1 MKRRKNLE
9 RAIVL
14 GLLLSTSVYG
24 SAWAMEYPTGITE
37 SGTYDE
43 VSTIYT
49 NPLTGKAV
57 DADGNKVITVNGE
70 SITIDV
76 NSDLAKQYGIS
87 VTGAQGKVSVNADN
101 GIKFNLYGQ
110 GSTSSNNVYG
120 VNATSSSNVELIT
133 KKGNIEI
140 LGGDSDN
147 RFNDTLYRGINASGG
162 SITLDAEKGDI
173 ILKSYTAKDAAPAT
187 TFKDNVGIYASK
199 NVNLNANNVEIDVD
213 ASEGIAKGIYT
224 LNKSGIVDI
233 NADNNVNITAK
244 GEEAY
249 GIYTYGLSS
258 TVDINAGNNISISA
272 IAEKTSSNNSSYGS
286 YAISSSYH
294 TINLDAGNNLY
305 LSADSTDLNRAFG
318 FWVANQGKTGTT
330 LNTINADNIVNI
342 GADLTIND
350 YATSSATAAG
360 IYEQGNGEIPQTT
373 NVTAGQGINII
384 ANAKNNLTNKQVNA
398 YGIYAQTTTLN
409 VKTGVAEV
417 QDQKTPNINIG
428 AVNNS
433 KNSSSV
439 AYGIY
444 AYHSDKLAHQTT
456 INNNNGSTYIYGIGE
471 DKASGK
477 GIVMDVFNS
486 QTTDNKIDVTSKYN
500 NIVYGTHGAVQMHDE
515 QSDLKIN
522 SIKGNNCLSADSGA
536 AADID
541 LGADLN
547 MIAESGINSLV
558 SEQTTGLNIKNNGST
573 AILTGYGNY
582 INGKINGI
590 TASDSS
596 DVSLTANN
604 GANNIISGT
613 TGISANNSEVTLT
626 TNDNDT
632 VGTENE
638 IYSNNIEGASTGIN
652 ATNSNVV
659 IDAIKGS
666 NAITGTSAYGVYS
679 YNSDVDIQ
687 AQEINNIT
695 SNSYGIY
702 ASVNAQVDI
711 ISNTLNNINAGQFG
725 IVSYDGTVNVNAG
738 AGSNLITGKNY
749 SIYAAHNYSGYEN
762 NKIILDGKN
771 NILKS
776 DNGIGIYSSDDITIV
791 DLDADANNTI
801 YAGELAYYDSEDG
814 GGIYGSK
821 KAIDARSGSTVSLDA
836 GEANALSGAVYATG
850 AGTTVD
856 LISTGEGTY
865 SNNNDIRSAA
875 TIANAGGL
883 TDTTVISALYAENGA
898 NISVSG
904 ERNVIRTYADY
915 DKPEELERVVWAY
928 DTADITIDGATIIG
942 TDTYEKSS
950 NSNDIA
956 IAAGTATGLT
966 GEIVSAPVEDRA
978 TVTLTYDNFKT
989 NDGRE
994 ATSSITGDILS
1005 AYEGLVDIK
1014 AKDGSNAGVNITGN
1028 LLAGNNGI
1036 LNVNLGNGGVLT
1048 GRADDYGDAGANEA
1062 GFGSGNDGHQSLEFF
1077 DPAFSSDIYKGGEVN
1092 LTMGDNSRWN
1102 VTGQSWITS
1111 ITTSD
1116 EEETAENN
1124 HIIDLISA
1132 NTDRNETAH
1141 ALTVYNFDG
1150 NATFNMSLDADRDV
1164 SDMLYIKNADGNYIV
1179 NVIDAVTEED
1189 MYAARTDGGTFDGLR
1204 FATVGKDSTA
1214 SFRAITY
1221 DAGFNNVEYIIGS
1234 DSYDESTE
1242 NHHYNGTELTS
1253 EKPGD
1258 TTVDEFFENNGT
1270 PGSTTEATNGIA
1282 KASFMALAANETGNT
1297 EAGTAENDDLTDVEV
1312 NTNETTNFK
1321 LIGVKNTE
1329 LSDGGKTM
1337 LNMSRANYSNAI
1349 YMDRLNKRLGEA
1361 RYINSEEE
1369 DGMWVRIRHD
1379 RIGKTD
1385 AYRSQNTMY
1394 ELGYDKKQ
1402 DCDNGERR
1410 VGFAVDYMHG
1420 DTGYSDIAG
1429 KGEIDR
1435 YGLWLYDTWMGNKGH
1450 YVDYVAKW
1458 GHLDNEFEIYNS
1470 RGQVTGDYSNNVFSV
1485 SAEYGRKK
1493 DMGND
1498 WYIEPQAQLQLARV
1512 TGADYVTSQGTKVS
1526 VDGINSLIGRAGF
1539 RLGKDFGEEKQ
1550 STVYF
1555 KADVLHEFLGDQDI
1569 SALDAT
1575 TNGSWDTI
1583 SYENE
1588 GTWYDVGFGF
1598 ATMMSK
1604 NSYAFLDL
1612 EKSFGHDN
1620 DETYQINAGVQWTF

>member
-24 SAWAMEYPTGITE
+24 NAWAEEEINETITAPLNPDTYQQDVIIDTGDNSAIEIDDDSISITTE
-37 SGTYDE
+37 DPVENETGKIELNSNKYGIRLDGNGSVTLTAVGDNVITVTANSTNNEIGDGINVTENAGGTITLNGANNTITVIGEHSDGIYTAEGSTTNIDLIAAVGNNAITADNNGIDHRGSGTITLKAENGNNIIKTTNGDGIRVEGPGKVEFNAQNNTINAGDNGIQVAGGGTVSVTANSGNNTIISANNGIFVTGENSKVTMTGKDNIITVDDSAIEKPSDTSGIHVSDGADYIIEKNNGNDTFIDVTGHAKFNYGVFAEKQGFVDVDTNNLTINAEFNSWFDGGTNVRGIYSEQSNVDIDADGLVNITVSNINKDEIANVHGIYAESYDSDDGSYANSMINVNANTIIINAMADGKVNSATFGVQAKTVPDDGSKATVNLTATGENGIRITSQTTGTAYGLNSADNAEINVTAQQGNILISANGGDGTISEGIIAESTDIALSQKDDVATKVNVSGLSTDISGSYAGIHANYGKSYIDIDATNGDNNIHGGSIGVRSENGAE
-43 VSTIYT
+43 VNVTANGNNNIYT
-49 NPLTGKAV
+49 NNGSFGLYLTNTTVGNITDERFTNGKNAKV
-57 DADGNKVITVNGE
+57 VLDANNN
-70 SITIDV
+70 SIT
-76 NSDLAKQYGIS
+76 NSSYGIYEYAYSDASLKAKQDNKIIS
-87 VTGAQGKVSVNADN
+87 VD
-101 GIKFNLYGQ
+101 
-110 GSTSSNNVYG
+110 
-120 VNATSSSNVELIT
+120 
-133 KKGNIEI
+133 
-140 LGGDSDN
+140 
-147 RFNDTLYRGINASGG
+147 
-162 SITLDAEKGDI
+162 
-173 ILKSYTAKDAAPAT
+173 
-187 TFKDNVGIYASK
+187 
-199 NVNLNANNVEIDVD
+199 
-213 ASEGIAKGIYT
+213 
-224 LNKSGIVDI
+224 
-233 NADNNVNITAK
+233 
-244 GEEAY
+244 Y
-249 GIYTYGLSS
+249 GIYTTFDSS
-258 TVDINAGNNISISA
+258 AELIAGNNNY
-272 IAEKTSSNNSSYGS
+272 IAAGNTDNGYGS
-286 YAISSSYH
+286 RYAVYA
-294 TINLDAGNNLY
+294 LDDGVSFKG
-305 LSADSTDLNRAFG
+305 SA
-318 FWVANQGKTGTT
+318 V
-330 LNTINADNIVNI
+330 
-342 GADLTIND
+342 
-350 YATSSATAAG
+350 
-360 IYEQGNGEIPQTT
+360 
-373 NVTAGQGINII
+373 
-384 ANAKNNLTNKQVNA
+384 
-398 YGIYAQTTTLN
+398 
-409 VKTGVAEV
+409 
-417 QDQKTPNINIG
+417 
-428 AVNNS
+428 
-433 KNSSSV
+433 
-439 AYGIY
+439 
-444 AYHSDKLAHQTT
+444 
-456 INNNNGSTYIYGIGE
+456 
-471 DKASGK
+471 
-477 GIVMDVFNS
+477 
-486 QTTDNKIDVTSKYN
+486 
-500 NIVYGTHGAVQMHDE
+500 
-515 QSDLKIN
+515 
-522 SIKGNNCLSADSGA
+522 
-536 AADID
+536 
-541 LGADLN
+541 
-547 MIAESGINSLV
+547 
-558 SEQTTGLNIKNNGST
+558 
-573 AILTGYGNY
+573 
-582 INGKINGI
+582 
-590 TASDSS
+590 
-596 DVSLTANN
+596 
-604 GANNIISGT
+604 
-613 TGISANNSEVTLT
+613 GISANGQNTLLGAVYT
-626 TNDNDT
+626 KGSGVDE
-632 VGTENE
+632 EN
-638 IYSNNIEGASTGIN
+638 NVV
-652 ATNSNVV
+652 ATN
-659 IDAIKGS
+659 
-666 NAITGTSAYGVYS
+666 
-679 YNSDVDIQ
+679 
-687 AQEINNIT
+687 
-695 SNSYGIY
+695 
-702 ASVNAQVDI
+702 
-711 ISNTLNNINAGQFG
+711 
-725 IVSYDGTVNVNAG
+725 
-738 AGSNLITGKNY
+738 
-749 SIYAAHNYSGYEN
+749 
-762 NKIILDGKN
+762 
-771 NILKS
+771 
-776 DNGIGIYSSDDITIV
+776 
-791 DLDADANNTI
+791 
-801 YAGELAYYDSEDG
+801 
-814 GGIYGSK
+814 
-821 KAIDARSGSTVSLDA
+821 VSLDA
-836 GEANALSGAVYATG
+836 DTNIVK
-850 AGTTVD
+850 
-856 LISTGEGTY
+856 
-865 SNNNDIRSAA
+865 SAA
-875 TIANAGGL
+875 SIANAGGL
-883 TDTTVISALYAENGA
+883 TNTTVISALYAEAGA
-898 NISVSG
+898 QINVSG
-904 ERNVIRTYADY
+904 LNNTILSYADY
-915 DKPEELERVVWAY
+915 DKPEILERAVWAY
-928 DTADITIDGATIIG
+928 DRADINIDGATTIS
-942 TDTYEKSS
+942 TDSYEKSS

-956 IAAGTATGLT
+956 IAAGTGTNLYDDL
-966 GEIVSAPVEDRA
+966 VNAPVADRS
-978 TVTLTYDNFKT
+978 TVTLTYNNYANGAK
-989 NDGRE
+989 
-994 ATSSITGDILS
+994 SSITGNILS
-1005 AYEGLVDIK
+1005 AYTGTVDIK
-1014 AKDGSNAGVNITGN
+1014 AEEGTNAGIDVTGD

-1036 LNVNLGNGGVLT
+1036 LKVDLGDGGILK
-1048 GRADDYGDAGANEA
+1048 GRADDYGDAGIVDN
-1062 GFGSGNDGHQSLEFF
+1062 GHTNTFK
-1077 DPAFSSDIYKGGEVN
+1077 DPAFSSEIHKGGEV
-1092 LTMGDNSRWN
+1092 LTMGDKSRWN

-1297 EAGTAENDDLTDVEV
+1297 EADEAENGDLTDVEV

-1361 RYINSEEE
+1361 RYINSEEDE
-1369 DGMWVRIRHD
+1369 GMWVRIRHD

-1470 RGQVTGDYSNNVFSV
+1470 RGQVTGDYSNNVFSI

-1539 RLGKDFGEEKQ
+1539 RLGKDFGEEQQ
-1550 STVYF
+1550 STVYI